1 MYVTESC
8 VLTLASMRP
17 FFADF
22 FCSELIFKQ
31 HCVLIYAIVTIS
43 IVLGKVLSEH
53 QSSIKNS
60 QNDCA
65 VLRSFKSGILL
76 IIHNTYYKKNN
87 QKNKSNK
94 ELKSQYRSNKYVD
107 N

>member
-1 MYVTESC
+1 M
-8 VLTLASMRP
+8 LTLASMRP

-76 IIHNTYYKKNN
+76 IIHNHLL
-87 QKNKSNK
+87 QKEQS
-94 ELKSQYRSNKYVD
+94 EEQVQ
-107 N
+107 